1 VRVIAGL
8 ILLLV
13 VSLPAAKQAV
23 LAGQDSPSEG
33 EAIPS
38 PETRAIA
45 YLAQEVPLWSKEN
58 HCFSCHNNG
67 DGARALYTA
76 RRLSY
81 AVPESS
87 LTETTQ
93 WLTRPLEWDDN
104 RGEPG
109 FSDKRLARIQFAAS
123 LVEAFE
129 AGLIDNREILV
140 QAAES
145 LLPYQQENGS
155 WQVDV
160 EAVVGSPVTYGT
172 PLATSMVRKT
182 LEKADRSRFATAIA
196 RADDWL
202 LETPVKSTLDA
213 AAVVIALED
222 RSDPRAEVKVG
233 QCLELILSGQ
243 ASDRGWGPY
252 RNSPS
257 EPFDTAVV
265 LLALLSV
272 RERPQMEELIEQGR
286 TYLLQTQLSTGG
298 WPETTR
304 PPGAQSYAQH
314 ISTSSWATLALLLS
328 GKDLER

>member
-1 VRVIAGL
+1 MR
-8 ILLLV
+8 
-13 VSLPAAKQAV
+13 V
-23 LAGQDSPSEG
+23 LAGLLLLFGVWFSQGDENG
-33 EAIPS
+33 LPS
-38 PETRAIA
+38 PESRAIA
-45 YLAQEVPLWSKEN
+45 YLADEVSLWSREN

-87 LTETTQ
+87 LAETTQ
-93 WLTRPLEWDDN
+93 WLTRPLEWDEN
-104 RGEPG
+104 RGQPG
-109 FSDKRLARIQFAAS
+109 FSDKQLARIQFAAS

-129 AGLIDNREILV
+129 AGLIEDREILV

-145 LLPYQQENGS
+145 LLPYQRGDGS

-172 PLATSMVRKT
+172 ALATSMVLTT
-182 LEKADRSRFATAIA
+182 LKKVDASRFATAIS

-202 LETPVKSTLDA
+202 LDTPVKSTLDA

-222 RSDPRAEVKVG
+222 RSDPRVEAKVSE
-233 QCLELILSGQ
+233 CLELILGGQ

-272 RERPQMEELIEQGR
+272 RERPDMEELIEQGR
-286 TYLLQTQLSTGG
+286 TYLLQTQLSAGG

-328 GKDLER
+328 DGLLAEDLER

>member
-1 VRVIAGL
+1 MRVLVGL
-8 ILLLV
+8 LFLL
-13 VSLPAAKQAV
+13 AV
-23 LAGQDSPSEG
+23 WFPVASQDSASQR
-33 EAIPS
+33 EAGTGLS

-45 YLAQEVPLWSKEN
+45 YLANEVPLWSREN

-67 DGARALYTA
+67 DGARVLYTA
-76 RRLSY
+76 QRLSY
-81 AVPESS
+81 DVPGPS

-93 WLTRPLEWDDN
+93 WLARPLEWDDN

-129 AGLIDNREILV
+129 AGLIEDRKILV

-145 LLPYQQENGS
+145 LLPYQREDGS
-155 WQVDV
+155 WQVDA

-172 PLATSMVRKT
+172 ALATYMARKT
-182 LEKADRSRFATAIA
+182 LEKADPSRFVTAIA

-202 LETPVKSTLDA
+202 LETLVKSTLDA
-213 AAVVIALED
+213 AAVLMALED
-222 RSDPRAEVKVG
+222 RSHQKAEAKVRE
-233 QCLELILSGQ
+233 CLELILGGQ
-243 ASDRGWGPY
+243 ASDGGWGPY
-252 RNSPS
+252 RLSPS

-265 LLALLSV
+265 VLALLSV
-272 RERPQMEELIEQGR
+272 RDRPQVEELIAQGR
-286 TYLLQTQLSTGG
+286 NFLLQTQLPAGG

-328 GKDLER
+328 SARSRSE

>member
-1 VRVIAGL
+1 MRVIAGV

-13 VSLPAAKQAV
+13 VSLPAARQAL
-23 LAGQDSPSEG
+23 LAGQDSSSEG

-87 LTETTQ
+87 LTETTR

-129 AGLIDNREILV
+129 AGLIDNRERFGNARSPAPAPTASRQRWRRCRCAVAPAPHRQLV
-140 QAAES
+140 
-145 LLPYQQENGS
+145 P
-155 WQVDV
+155 
-160 EAVVGSPVTYGT
+160 
-172 PLATSMVRKT
+172 
-182 LEKADRSRFATAIA
+182 
-196 RADDWL
+196 
-202 LETPVKSTLDA
+202 
-213 AAVVIALED
+213 
-222 RSDPRAEVKVG
+222 
-233 QCLELILSGQ
+233 
-243 ASDRGWGPY
+243 
-252 RNSPS
+252 
-257 EPFDTAVV
+257 
-265 LLALLSV
+265 
-272 RERPQMEELIEQGR
+272 
-286 TYLLQTQLSTGG
+286 
-298 WPETTR
+298 
-304 PPGAQSYAQH
+304 PPGRVSP
-314 ISTSSWATLALLLS
+314 TT
-328 GKDLER
+328 